1 MTEKTVS
8 FKIETKELIAICKV
22 LGKYQSDIL
31 MTADITGLSCI
42 QVENTNV
49 SLIDMFIPGENLR
62 DYFCKEI
69 EKEGNIEPIKF
80 VLPCLALS
88 KGFLAT
94 SEGIISVVITD
105 ENIISFSTENNTA
118 EYVGDINTVRKNARY
133 SYDEMYSYSLVKSMN
148 FKEFLEFKKLTD
160 TIKKVDKRLQVVSFE
175 HNLYLNT
182 CSDNANKLSFKS
194 EGIYSDKKQTCLYS
208 TKYLKEI
215 TDSIKLLKPEKV
227 EIKLMQ
233 DRPLV
238 ISCNVGSYQNF
249 RFVLAPIIDHD

>member
-8 FKIETKELIAICKV
+8 FKIETKELITICKV
-22 LGKYQSDIL
+22 LGKYQSDML
-31 MTADITGLSCI
+31 MTADITGLSCM
-42 QVENTNV
+42 QVETSNI
-49 SLIDMFIPGENLR
+49 SLIDIFIPGESLK
-62 DYFCKEI
+62 DYFCKAI
-69 EKEGNIEPIKF
+69 EKNGNVEPVKF
-80 VLPCLALS
+80 VLPCLALL

-105 ENIISFSTENNTA
+105 DNIISFSTGNNKS
-118 EYVGDINTVRKNARY
+118 ECVRDINTVRKNARY
-133 SYDEMYSYSLVKSMN
+133 TYDEMSSYSLVKSMN

-160 TIKKVDKRLQVVSFE
+160 TIKKVDEKIRVVSFE
-175 HNLYLNT
+175 HNLYLGT
-182 CSDNANKLSFKS
+182 YSDNENKLFFKT
-194 EGIYSDKKQTCLYS
+194 EGIYSDKKQTCHYA
-208 TKYLKEI
+208 TKHLKEI

-249 RFVLAPIIDHD
+249 KFILAPRIEPD